1 MDVLLAIEK
10 VPTGPGDK
18 PIDPVTVNTIEISED

>member
-10 VPTGPGDK
+10 VETGPGDK
-18 PIDPVTVNTIEISED
+18 PVDPVTVTTIEISED